1 MTLVIVTDQCFSHIG
16 STLVARP
23 GRLTPIQVCWW
34 SCTSR
39 SLTQDSTP
47 VNGIVGYQQLNVK
60 ASEGVNP
67 APFLNVKDL
76 AALSSF
82 ANIMS

>member
-1 MTLVIVTDQCFSHIG
+1 MMLVIVTDQCFSHIG

-23 GRLTPIQVCWW
+23 GRLTPIQVFWW
-34 SCTSR
+34 MDGCTSC

-47 VNGIVGYQQLNVK
+47 ANGIVGYQQLNVK
-60 ASEGVNP
+60 ASEGINP

-76 AALSSF
+76 AALS
-82 ANIMS
+82 